1 MALAMMTGCKGYEK
15 QLPQLH
21 FQADRS
27 HNESKVY
34 SKNTKNFVLNS
45 SGCIIIHYLSMSNC
59 LRQWTITITCKIK
72 KDSRVKKVTQ
82 TVL

>member
-1 MALAMMTGCKGYEK
+1 MALAMMTECKGYEK

-34 SKNTKNFVLNS
+34 SKNTEEF
-45 SGCIIIHYLSMSNC
+45 
-59 LRQWTITITCKIK
+59 RFE
-72 KDSRVKKVTQ
+72 
-82 TVL
+82 